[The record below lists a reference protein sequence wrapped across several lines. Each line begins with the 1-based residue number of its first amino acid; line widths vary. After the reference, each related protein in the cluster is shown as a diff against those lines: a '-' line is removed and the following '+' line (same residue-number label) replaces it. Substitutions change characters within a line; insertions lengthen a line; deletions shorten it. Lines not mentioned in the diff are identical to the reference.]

1 MRHLPEP
8 HQSIAPDLAVKLI
21 FVGIFLTMAL
31 VYVVV
36 TLAD

>member
-8 HQSIAPDLAVKLI
+8 HQSVAPDLAIKLI
-21 FVGIFLTMAL
+21 FVAILLTMAV
-31 VYVVV
+31 VYLVV